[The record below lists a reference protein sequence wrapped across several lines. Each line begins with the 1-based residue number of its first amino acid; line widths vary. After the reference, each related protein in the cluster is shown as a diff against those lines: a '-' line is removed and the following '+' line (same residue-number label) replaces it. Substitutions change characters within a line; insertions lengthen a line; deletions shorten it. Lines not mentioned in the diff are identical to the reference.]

1 MIRRSNLERAVLR
14 QDEKEV
20 ERLLAAGEKP
30 PNEEGVP
37 NLLHKAAS
45 LGNVPIARMM
55 LDAGLDIH
63 SITTER
69 GRYTPLHTASSAGS
83 TEMISF
89 LLSRGAELDREAHDG
104 ITPFL
109 LAVST
114 NNLESAQHLLSLGAN
129 IYARG
134 RGKSA
139 LKIATED
146 KNAAMVAFLEA
157 ELEKRKWAGVFRN
170 PRPELYLLAGGHGS
184 ESLGE
189 RTRAIPTGTTLI
201 TVSQCGD
208 AIFKNDLYDSLSHMF
223 VPEPDENAEKTE
235 GRKEMLLNPLEHLFD
250 LEEFLEIPRKTMRVH
265 PEGTPCPNLSYNPLA
280 DFPSP
285 GGITLMKS
293 GTYKYPINGD
303 DFFMSDDDDFVRTE
317 YNVPADKQIDSELV
331 AALFKDSLY
340 PNLNAAQKIFKGV
353 NYNPS
358 EFGKETRVHIY
369 DLMTHLGPGTYYFFA
384 CRSAPSMPLKTK
396 LKELAKTKNEY
407 KPLIGNI
414 LYAAEIMKADLD
426 PKNITA
432 LERIRLLRQDSQK
445 LQNSLRKTPKNN
457 SNSETAGGNGTGKA
471 GGRRGRK
478 TRRNRLKRKN

>member
-1 MIRRSNLERAVLR
+1 MLRTNLERAVLR

-30 PNEEGVP
+30 SYEENVP

-63 SITTER
+63 SVTTER

-83 TEMISF
+83 VEMISF
-89 LLSRGAELDREAHDG
+89 LLSRGAELDRAANEG

-146 KNAAMVAFLEA
+146 KNEPMIAFIKE
-157 ELEKRKWAGVFRN
+157 ELEKRLWKGVAHTRT
-170 PRPELYLLAGGHGS
+170 PEVYLLAGGHGS
-184 ESLGE
+184 ESLEE
-189 RTRAIPTGTTLI
+189 RTRAIPAGTTLI

-223 VPEPDENAEKTE
+223 APEADENAKTTE
-235 GRKEMLLNPLEHLFD
+235 GRKELLLNPLEHLFD
-250 LEEFLEIPRKTMRVH
+250 LEEFLEIPRKTIRIH

-285 GGITLMKS
+285 SGMTILKS
-293 GTYKYPINGD
+293 GTYKYPINGNDFFETAED
-303 DFFMSDDDDFVRTE
+303 DFTRAE
-317 YNVPADKQIDSELV
+317 YNVPADKRIDSELV
-331 AALFKDSLY
+331 TLLFEDSLY
-340 PNLNAAQKIFKGV
+340 PTLDAAQKIFKGV
-353 NYNPS
+353 NYDPH

-384 CRSAPSMPLKTK
+384 CRSAPFMPLKAK
-396 LKELAKTKNEY
+396 IKEFAKTKNEY
-407 KPLIGNI
+407 KPLLGNI
-414 LYAAEIMKADLD
+414 MRAADIMKSELE
-426 PKNITA
+426 PKNIETLA
-432 LERIRLLRQDSQK
+432 RIGLIRQVSQQR
-445 LQNSLRKTPKNN
+445 QNALRKTPKNN
-457 SNSETAGGNGTGKA
+457 LTNGTA
-471 GGRRGRK
+471 GGRRK
-478 TRRNRLKRKN
+478 TRRKRQT